1 MVAVLADLT
10 EEEKYLVAILLD
22 ESGVDQCEF
31 LWTDETSK
39 DLVYRC
45 WDFQICLAGDTRVVT
60 RTGIHPIR
68 DIVGDVEVLTTQA
81 NGQGSQWVK
90 SEVKSFGV
98 GPVQEI
104 HLERQGLKKIIR
116 ATPNHRWFAGTGRV
130 DRRVYREC
138 STSELRPGM
147 FLQPISAPSAWS
159 VVEVSDIVGSEE
171 VFCAVVPDTHSFAL
185 EGSIL
190 TGNCWYRNRDKFQVD
205 QCARAVG
212 KALALDTVI
221 PTPTGWTTMGDLKV
235 GDEVFDEQEN
245 VVNVTAAYDILHDR
259 KCYELVFSGGWKI
272 IADADH
278 EWVTMDRESRN
289 SRFGTPGKRTTR
301 QIAETLWANG
311 EPNHS
316 IGERRI
322 WSVNEVPS
330 VPVRC
335 IEVDSYSHLYLA
347 SLGRIPTHNSNG
359 IQMRAFVFPF
369 TNPGEEMLLT
379 APEMVHLDPIT
390 RSVEARILSSRI
402 TRDFLQRAGAGNG
415 IRHQPFEAR
424 FRNGA
429 KIVGRI
435 PQITGRGVKG
445 MHPMKLE
452 LDEGQDYPEAGYVEL
467 TETLKFG
474 NDNSQWRTHGVSRG
488 VRDRYYQLT
497 QPGSG
502 WTVHK
507 WTAMHRPDWTEE
519 ERQAKSEMYGSINH
533 PDYRRNILGLHG
545 DAQSS
550 LFVLS
555 RLLNCVDQ
563 DQDSVYNTM
572 EYQSFRIN
580 EERLRESGQ
589 SIESLITLPEAHKKY
604 KKTWAGADIGLT
616 SHPTEIL
623 VFGEEVVKGKKR
635 IKALCRVHLERI
647 SSPDQRAV
655 FHHLWKFYK
664 IRSFGLDRTGI
675 GLPIYSEIKESKIPG
690 FSDAI
695 RGYVFNSSIITGY
708 EPPAE
713 GNDDPDNPL
722 GKPITGSVLEVSSDY
737 LRSLVDEGEIH
748 LPWDIDLIREFQGQ
762 TYVLSKSVTDPYGRK
777 LFNKG
782 KFHCLDAARMA
793 ALAHQQ
799 ERIEAMSV
807 VIQPKEEPP
816 VFDSFLSY

>member
-1 MVAVLADLT
+1 
-10 EEEKYLVAILLD
+10 
-22 ESGVDQCEF
+22 
-31 LWTDETSK
+31 
-39 DLVYRC
+39 
-45 WDFQICLAGDTRVVT
+45 
-60 RTGIHPIR
+60 
-68 DIVGDVEVLTTQA
+68 
-81 NGQGSQWVK
+81 
-90 SEVKSFGV
+90 
-98 GPVQEI
+98 
-104 HLERQGLKKIIR
+104 
-116 ATPNHRWFAGTGRV
+116 
-130 DRRVYREC
+130 
-138 STSELRPGM
+138 
-147 FLQPISAPSAWS
+147 
-159 VVEVSDIVGSEE
+159 
-171 VFCAVVPDTHSFAL
+171 
-185 EGSIL
+185 
-190 TGNCWYRNRDKFQVD
+190 
-205 QCARAVG
+205 
-212 KALALDTVI
+212 
-221 PTPTGWTTMGDLKV
+221 
-235 GDEVFDEQEN
+235 
-245 VVNVTAAYDILHDR
+245 
-259 KCYELVFSGGWKI
+259 
-272 IADADH
+272 
-278 EWVTMDRESRN
+278 
-289 SRFGTPGKRTTR
+289 
-301 QIAETLWANG
+301 
-311 EPNHS
+311 
-316 IGERRI
+316 
-322 WSVNEVPS
+322 
-330 VPVRC
+330 
-335 IEVDSYSHLYLA
+335 
-347 SLGRIPTHNSNG
+347 
-359 IQMRAFVFPF
+359 MRAFVFPF